1 MKDNMTYNIAVLRG
15 DGIGP
20 EVIDETAKVLDAV
33 SSVLPG
39 LQLALTSHEAGAAH
53 YTKTGEALPLAT
65 LEAAKAADAILLG
78 AMGLPEVRMP
88 DGTEV
93 QGRIIIRLRKGLDLY
108 AGVRPIKLYPGITP
122 TVPSRRPVDFV
133 IVRESTEGLFASFDG
148 GTEINDQ
155 VVGDTMLISRSG
167 TERVSRF
174 AFRVAQGRAAAKQPG
189 GQPLVTCVDKANIF
203 RSLAFFRKV
212 FTEIAEREF
221 PEITHN
227 YALIDALSLAII
239 QNPSAYDVLVMENM
253 FGDILSDL
261 VAALNG
267 GLGMAPSGDIG
278 DNHAM
283 FQPSHGSAPTIAGK
297 GLANPLATILSG
309 KMMLE
314 WLGSRHAD
322 ALATQGADLID
333 RAVSAVTGSGILT
346 PDLGGK
352 ATTGEIGTAVADALR
367 KLGVAA

>member
-1 MKDNMTYNIAVLRG
+1 
-15 DGIGP
+15 
-20 EVIDETAKVLDAV
+20 
-33 SSVLPG
+33 
-39 LQLALTSHEAGAAH
+39 
-53 YTKTGEALPLAT
+53 
-65 LEAAKAADAILLG
+65 
-78 AMGLPEVRMP
+78 
-88 DGTEV
+88 
-93 QGRIIIRLRKGLDLY
+93 
-108 AGVRPIKLYPGITP
+108 
-122 TVPSRRPVDFV
+122 
-133 IVRESTEGLFASFDG
+133 
-148 GTEINDQ
+148 
-155 VVGDTMLISRSG
+155 
-167 TERVSRF
+167 
-174 AFRVAQGRAAAKQPG
+174 
-189 GQPLVTCVDKANIF
+189 VTCVDKANIF